1 MALARIG
8 RARRVE
14 NFTWPGFVDAL
25 ATLLMVI
32 IFVLMVFVLI
42 QINLAYRVS
51 GQETTLGEMRQQLA
65 SLSELL
71 NIERRA
77 NADLAANLAQ
87 ITNQLNSS
95 NADRTNLQAELTS
108 VRAALNLR
116 NNDIAEL
123 VAKQTDMK
131 ASLTA
136 ARVSLE
142 ERLGALQ
149 LVEGQ
154 LAMALAKNQR
164 ATDKINLLST
174 EVVKSKA
181 DADASRTEITKMAS
195 ALELAE
201 KQLAMAQAKSQ
212 SATDKISILSAEVNA
227 SRAETKASRAEVTEM
242 TAALAAL
249 RLRIEEL
256 KSLLA
261 EKERETV
268 RDKVAIA
275 NLGRSL
281 NNALASRVQEL
292 QRFRSEFFGRLRDV
306 LKGRDDVQIVG
317 DRFVFQSEVLF
328 AQGQAEIG
336 PQGQEQLAKLAI
348 TLADIAEKIPSDI
361 NWVLQ
366 VDGHT
371 DNVPIRAGRYADNW
385 DLSTERALS
394 VVRYLNEQGL
404 PANRLAAAGYGEYQP
419 LDTSDND
426 NARRKNRRIELKITQ
441 RVAIK

>member
-8 RARRVE
+8 NARRVE

-42 QINLAYRVS
+42 QVNLAYRVS
-51 GQETTLGEMRQQLA
+51 GQDATLGEMRQQLA

-77 NADLAANLAQ
+77 SADLAANLAL
-87 ITNQLNSS
+87 ITSQLGTSK
-95 NADRTNLQAELTS
+95 ADRKELQAQLVNVQATLQARMADIDRLT
-108 VRAALNLR
+108 
-116 NNDIAEL
+116 
-123 VAKQTDMK
+123 AKQTDIQ
-131 ASLTA
+131 AALSA
-136 ARVSLE
+136 ARAGLE

-149 LVEGQ
+149 LAEGQ
-154 LAMALAKNQR
+154 LAMAQAQNQS
-164 ATDKINLLST
+164 ANDKITLLEAKT
-174 EVVKSKA
+174 TASKA
-181 DADASRTEITKMAS
+181 EV
-195 ALELAE
+195 L
-201 KQLAMAQAKSQ
+201 QL
-212 SATDKISILSAEVNA
+212 TNTL
-227 SRAETKASRAEVTEM
+227 T
-242 TAALAAL
+242 AL

-256 KSLLA
+256 TGLLA
-261 EKERETV
+261 EKDKQAS

-275 NLGRSL
+275 NLGKSL

-306 LKGRDDVQIVG
+306 LKDRDDVEIVG

-328 AQGQAEIG
+328 AQGQAKIG
-336 PQGQEQLAKLAI
+336 SDGQEQLAKLAVA
-348 TLADIAEKIPSDI
+348 LADIADKIPSDI

-371 DNVPIRAGRYADNW
+371 DNVPVRAGRYADNW

-394 VVRYLNEQGL
+394 VVRYLNQQGL

-419 LDTSDND
+419 LDSADSHD
-426 NARRKNRRIELKITQ
+426 ARRKNRRIELKITQ
-441 RVAIK
+441 RVIAK

>member
-8 RARRVE
+8 NARRVE

-42 QINLAYRVS
+42 QVNLAYRVS
-51 GQETTLGEMRQQLA
+51 GQDATLGEMRQQLA

-77 NADLAANLAQ
+77 SADLAANLAQ

-95 NADRTNLQAELTS
+95 NAGRTELEAELSS
-108 VRAALNLR
+108 VQAALTMR
-116 NNDIAEL
+116 NSEIAKLAARQADIE
-123 VAKQTDMK
+123 
-131 ASLTA
+131 ASLAA
-136 ARVSLE
+136 ARASLE

-149 LVEGQ
+149 LAEG
-154 LAMALAKNQR
+154 
-164 ATDKINLLST
+164 
-174 EVVKSKA
+174 
-181 DADASRTEITKMAS
+181 
-195 ALELAE
+195 
-201 KQLAMAQAKSQ
+201 QLAMAQAKNQ
-212 SATDKISILSAEVNA
+212 SATNKIGTLSAEITA
-227 SRAETKASRAEVTEM
+227 SRAETEASRAEVAEM
-242 TAALAAL
+242 TRALAAL
-249 RLRIEEL
+249 RLRIEDL
-256 KSLLA
+256 TNLLA
-261 EKERETV
+261 EKERETT

-281 NNALASRVQEL
+281 NNALATRVQEL

-348 TLADIAEKIPSDI
+348 TLADIAQKIPGDI
-361 NWVLQ
+361 NWILQ

-394 VVRYLNEQGL
+394 VVRYLNQQGL

-419 LDTSDND
+419 LDASDSA